1 MTLSRNSVLLPGPKI
16 IPEEGEMFTL
26 AGLGDRQKQLLLSY
40 NPLPI
45 VTRSDEE
52 IRALGNLG
60 PGGLF
65 VFSGSRLLN
74 STFTMQQSSD
84 TPPLLLEVMGPRPFT
99 VWRERRWGT
108 FQEPTSRAQHIQ

>member
-1 MTLSRNSVLLPGPKI
+1 
-16 IPEEGEMFTL
+16 MFTL
-26 AGLGDRQKQLLLSY
+26 AGAGDRQKQLLLSY
-40 NPLPI
+40 HPLPI
-45 VTRSDEE
+45 AMRSDEE

-84 TPPLLLEVMGPRPFT
+84 TTPPPSSGGDGTQAVHSVERKEVGHL
-99 VWRERRWGT
+99 
-108 FQEPTSRAQHIQ
+108 SRANVKGVKGAAHPIITPLTGGPAGC